1 MMSVLPYHQ
10 NQSYHKKGKLHI
22 IILRGHKYRTFKQN
36 CCKSSTS
43 IDKIDNALCSH
54 EIYPT
59 NIRLV

>member
-36 CCKSSTS
+36 CCKSNTS
-43 IDKIDNALCSH
+43 IDKNRQC
-54 EIYPT
+54 T
-59 NIRLV
+59 MFT